1 MGKIIRRVWERQALA
16 LYKRETPE
24 MERKI
29 AAAYKKMDD
38 ELAWIQEMGRQL
50 QPPPDAKPGQIVMVQ
65 PPPRPW
71 WRFW

>member
-1 MGKIIRRVWERQALA
+1 MGKIIRRVWERQARA
-16 LYKRETPE
+16 LEKRETPE

-29 AAAYKKMDD
+29 AAAYKKLDD
-38 ELAWIQEMGRQL
+38 ELAWTQEMGRQL
-50 QPPPDAKPGQIVMVQ
+50 QPGQIIMVP